1 MSRWLAA
8 LSFSASNVFPCRLSA
23 VRSEFSRRSTVH
35 RTFCAA
41 ATLTAGGVSA
51 DFRVTL
57 LLGFSP
63 FMVVR
68 RRDRDDVVEAVADRD
83 VLRRAAFVLV
93 AALLRPPAALVGMVP
108 GPSLRCDAGTSSP
121 NLWAAILDDSRSL
134 AEVKPVLLGH
144 AAIINDR
151 NKLPIADSEDDFE
164 QSLRHSMTS
173 GAATSHSAH
182 ATASSPFRRNS
193 LRANGVDVA
202 LTAGM

>member
-1 MSRWLAA
+1 MSELTDLRVFPTFLRSAFRDVTVSRWLAA
-8 LSFSASNVFPCRLSA
+8 LSFSAFNVFLCRLSA

-41 ATLTAGGVSA
+41 ATLAAGGVSA

-57 LLGFSP
+57 LLGFGP

-93 AALLRPPAALVGMVP
+93 AALLRPPAALVGVVP

-134 AEVKPVLLGH
+134 RRGQTGFVGTRGNHQRQEQAP
-144 AAIINDR
+144 DR
-151 NKLPIADSEDDFE
+151 R
-164 QSLRHSMTS
+164 Q
-173 GAATSHSAH
+173 
-182 ATASSPFRRNS
+182 RRR
-193 LRANGVDVA
+193 L
-202 LTAGM
+202 